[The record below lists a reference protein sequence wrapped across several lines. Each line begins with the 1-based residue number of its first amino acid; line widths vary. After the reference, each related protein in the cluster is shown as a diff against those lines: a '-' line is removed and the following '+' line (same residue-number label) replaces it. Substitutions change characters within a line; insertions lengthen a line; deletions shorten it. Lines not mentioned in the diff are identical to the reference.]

1 MVAEPKL
8 TPVTCAGVFGV
19 VEPAGITMLGVTVSI
34 VGSLLVSRIVT
45 SWTAGVGPTL
55 TAIGSVWPGA
65 TVTPDCTAMLP
76 CVTEV
81 MVAVPEV

>member
-19 VEPAGITMLGVTVSI
+19 FEPAGITMLGVTVSI

-76 CVTEV
+76 CVTEI
-81 MVAVPEV
+81 MVAELEI